1 MIIKRYAGRSTKK
14 QQAANAMNC
23 KTLIENRVS
32 LDERVLPMVKHVCNS
47 YSDKY
52 LQYNKKCNTK
62 QCRSKHFLLISHV
75 LPSVLVPYLTIYLL
89 TATNTKGFW
98 PVKWDSTNSFNNK
111 YLPIMPQR
119 FHLPHHHV
127 GRHEHQDKA
136 TKTVADKHSSGD
148 NRVFSRCNVLLEV
161 HFDVKGGCIST
172 STN

>member
-1 MIIKRYAGRSTKK
+1 MIAWSCVIIKRYTGRSTNK
-14 QQAANAMNC
+14 QQAANAMNY

-32 LDERVLPMVKHVCNS
+32 LEERLLPMVKHGCNS

-75 LPSVLVPYLTIYLL
+75 LPSVLVPHLTIYLL

-127 GRHEHQDKA
+127 LKLLCEEVQLSLQAELACFLYTQEPLPLKYRLKA
-136 TKTVADKHSSGD
+136 
-148 NRVFSRCNVLLEV
+148 
-161 HFDVKGGCIST
+161 
-172 STN
+172 

>member
-1 MIIKRYAGRSTKK
+1 MYLTVWYVNTYIQFS
-14 QQAANAMNC
+14 
-23 KTLIENRVS
+23 
-32 LDERVLPMVKHVCNS
+32 DVLCIHIPNFHKP
-47 YSDKY
+47 
-52 LQYNKKCNTK
+52 
-62 QCRSKHFLLISHV
+62 
-75 LPSVLVPYLTIYLL
+75 PSGVGSVMLTIYLL

-119 FHLPHHHV
+119 FHLPHHQV

-136 TKTVADKHSSGD
+136 NKTVADKYSSGD
-148 NRVFSRCNVLLEV
+148 DRVFSRCNVLLEV